1 MDLLAQGGDGGLRVR
16 RQVGGHLV
24 DERRRHQRLVALD
37 VDHDGIVGQAQ
48 PASATSA
55 RRSVPELCSARVS
68 TTWAPNPWQASR
80 MRSSSVAT
88 TTRLAALLR
97 AWFQTRWIIGW
108 PAISCNGL
116 PGRRVEA

>member
-1 MDLLAQGGDGGLRVR
+1 MDRLGQGSDGGL
-16 RQVGGHLV
+16 
-24 DERRRHQRLVALD
+24 
-37 VDHDGIVGQAQ
+37 
-48 PASATSA
+48 
-55 RRSVPELCSARVS
+55 
-68 TTWAPNPWQASR
+68 
-80 MRSSSVAT
+80 

>member
-1 MDLLAQGGDGGLRVR
+1 MSAGDQRFVARTLTTMASLARPSRERLLQAIGAGVVLGT
-16 RQVGGHLV
+16 RQ
-24 DERRRHQRLVALD
+24 QRLGAEPR
-37 VDHDGIVGQAQ
+37 HAAG
-48 PASATSA
+48 
-55 RRSVPELCSARVS
+55 
-68 TTWAPNPWQASR
+68 

-108 PAISCNGL
+108 PAISRNGL